1 MEWPVRSVSLRA
13 LSIVAGILSLLVA
26 GCDNRSATAKDTTVV
41 VQPSD
46 LKPTRLT
53 SAERQGFAAECRK
66 AYDTG
71 DPKSARDL
79 ARICDCH
86 VDQLED
92 RTTKL
97 EFLMAIEIMRVANSA
112 MGEPNLRPLEAG
124 ASKIGVT
131 PARLQEISL
140 DARKANSN
148 SIRSCVERVTS
159 SQ

>member
-1 MEWPVRSVSLRA
+1 MRSASLRA
-13 LSIVAGILSLLVA
+13 LSIVIGILSLPVA
-26 GCDNRSATAKDTTVV
+26 GCDDRSVKASTPAVSL
-41 VQPSD
+41 QPSD
-46 LKPTRLT
+46 LRPTRLT

-71 DPKSARDL
+71 DAKSVRDL
-79 ARICDCH
+79 ARICDCY

-97 EFLMAIEIMRVANSA
+97 EFLMAIEITRVANSPR
-112 MGEPNLRPLEAG
+112 GEPNFGPLEDG
-124 ASKIGVT
+124 ASKIGLT
-131 PARLQEISL
+131 PARIQEITL
-140 DARKANSN
+140 DARKANST